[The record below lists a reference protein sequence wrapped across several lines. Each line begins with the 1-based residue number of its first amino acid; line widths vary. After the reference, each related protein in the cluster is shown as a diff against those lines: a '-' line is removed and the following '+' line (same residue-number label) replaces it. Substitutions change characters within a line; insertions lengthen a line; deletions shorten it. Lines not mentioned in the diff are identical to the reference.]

1 MRIVVAA
8 GGTGGHI
15 YPALAVLARL
25 STRHPDAAVRWVGGR
40 RGLEHEVVPPV
51 GWPLTRLWLR
61 SLRTV
66 DLSLGTLL
74 DPLRLAAS
82 LPQALALL
90 ARWRPD
96 VVYTTGGYVAIPILV
111 AAALLRIP
119 SLLWEGNRLAG
130 RSVRVTGRLATVRA
144 VSFARTADRLPAPT
158 FVTGTPIRDLSG
170 LGRAAARAR
179 LGLDAD
185 LPVLLVFGGSQAV
198 RTLNTAV
205 SEALGDLIQ
214 RCVVVHIA
222 GPAGEAAAQA
232 DRAALPVSLR
242 ERYQPFAFLGADMG
256 AALVAAD
263 LLVGRAGSSTLA
275 EAAAVGLP
283 MIVVPYPH
291 AAAHQAANADEMVRA
306 GAAVLVRDEDLD
318 GRALLEATELLSDE
332 RLAPMRVAAR
342 GLGRPGAAEASL
354 QLLEALV
361 AGRPLPEAAG
371 VEALTRE
378 AA

>member
-1 MRIVVAA
+1 M
-8 GGTGGHI
+8 
-15 YPALAVLARL
+15 ARL
-25 STRHPDAAVRWVGGR
+25 SARYPDARVHWVGGH
-40 RGLEHEVVPPV
+40 RGLEGQVVPEA

-66 DLSLGTLL
+66 DLSLATLL
-74 DPLRLAAS
+74 DPIRLAAS
-82 LPQALALL
+82 VPQALALL

-96 VVYTTGGYVAIPILV
+96 VVYTTGGYVAIPVLV

-144 VSFARTADRLPAPT
+144 VTFAPTAARLPAPT
-158 FVTGTPIRDLSG
+158 FVTGTPIRDLAR
-170 LGRAAARAR
+170 LDRAAARAR
-179 LGLDAD
+179 LGLEEGV
-185 LPVLLVFGGSQAV
+185 PVLLVFGGSQAV

-205 SEALGDLIQ
+205 SEAIGELVHG
-214 RCVVVHIA
+214 CAVVHIT
-222 GPAGEAAAQA
+222 GPAGAAAAQA
-232 DRAALPVSLR
+232 DRAALPRSLR
-242 ERYQPFAFLGADMG
+242 GRYLPFPFLGADME

-275 EAAAVGLP
+275 EAAALGLP
-283 MIVVPYPH
+283 MVVVPYPH
-291 AAAHQAANADEMVRA
+291 AAAHQEANAEELVRA
-306 GAAVLVRDEDLD
+306 GGGLLVRDEDLD
-318 GRALLEATELLSDE
+318 GRALLEAGDLLLDE
-332 RLAPMRVAAR
+332 RLAAMRPGAR
-342 GLGRPGAAEASL
+342 SLGRPGAAEACL
-354 QLLEALV
+354 QLLEALA